1 MADIGQKFR
10 FDPRRLERF
19 IARFGQLHLE
29 SLAVGDVEDERQ
41 YAAFALQFDQLGGA
55 ETFANFSGPG
65 AEGAFDVAERAAIA
79 EALHKSNAVVGAHP
93 HAQLQGRA
101 ANDLLARISHQ
112 LQKAVVHV
120 DETPFRQRGDGNR
133 YWTGEKRFRKELLR
147 LVQLFFRPFALRDVA
162 RVDHDGLD
170 AGLVQEVGS
179 GALHP
184 MPRAVLVADTIMRG
198 DGAAWLM
205 SQVVEQLFRHLDVVG
220 MDKFKCAVT
229 DDLNAGVTQISECCR
244 FSIVE
249 DGSFWVDEGNG
260 IRAFLDQRP
269 EAALACFKDLFSF
282 PAPRDVLDDSQ
293 RVKRFAVAA
302 ADQGGGQMRPN
313 DALALCDVTFFQLI
327 TGSLLVE

>member
-65 AEGAFDVAERAAIA
+65 AEGAF
-79 EALHKSNAVVGAHP
+79 
-93 HAQLQGRA
+93 
-101 ANDLLARISHQ
+101 
-112 LQKAVVHV
+112 
-120 DETPFRQRGDGNR
+120 
-133 YWTGEKRFRKELLR
+133 
-147 LVQLFFRPFALRDVA
+147 DVA

-229 DDLNAGVTQISECCR
+229 DDLNAGVTQISECGR

-269 EAALACFKDLFSF
+269 EAALACFQDLFSF
-282 PAPRDVLDDSQ
+282 PAPRDVLNDSQ
-293 RVKRFAVAA
+293 RVKRSAVAA

-313 DALALCDVTFFQLI
+313 DALA
-327 TGSLLVE
+327 